1 MRTPYQISI
10 PLYGK
15 YSQNGAINSI
25 MGWFSKKKTS
35 DTNSVEETSETST
48 TKFEWKLLQIMDQH
62 AKVSKNQL
70 KRDNFTLKSS
80 SSSSTFCHETITLY
94 I

>member
-1 MRTPYQISI
+1 MRTPDQISI
-10 PLYGK
+10 PLYGN

-48 TKFEWKLLQIMDQH
+48 TKFE
-62 AKVSKNQL
+62 
-70 KRDNFTLKSS
+70 
-80 SSSSTFCHETITLY
+80 
-94 I
+94 